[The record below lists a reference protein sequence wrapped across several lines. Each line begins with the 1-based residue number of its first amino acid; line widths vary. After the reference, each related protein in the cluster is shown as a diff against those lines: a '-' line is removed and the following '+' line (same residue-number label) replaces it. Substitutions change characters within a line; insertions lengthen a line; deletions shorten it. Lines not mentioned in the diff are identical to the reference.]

1 MRLDLSQ
8 AISMIFRYMHD
19 PDRGHWE
26 VVRWIL
32 QYIKGTVDVAL
43 VFEKDIG
50 DKQEST
56 CYMNSDYV
64 RNLDKHQ
71 STTGYV
77 FTLSQAPVS

>member
-1 MRLDLSQ
+1 MSQ
-8 AISMIFRYMHD
+8 IVNTVSRYMHD
-19 PDRGHWE
+19 PSRGHWE

-32 QYIKGTVDVAL
+32 RYIKGTVNVAL

-71 STTGYV
+71 STTGCA
-77 FTLSQAPVS
+77 FTLSQALVS